1 MKIDIVRYLLD
12 EIENEQDR
20 QKRYETE
27 KSRAWKEA
35 ERTGKRFWECEKWSE
50 PYPHK
55 TRISENCKVAR
66 RMLLEIAK
74 EAHDGQTV

>member
-12 EIENEQDR
+12 EIGIEQDR
-20 QKRYETE
+20 QKRYDAE
-27 KSRAWKEA
+27 KARARAEA
-35 ERTGKRFWECEKWSE
+35 QKTGKGFWECEKWSE

-74 EAHDGQTV
+74 EAHDGQA

>member
-12 EIENEQDR
+12 EIEAEQDR
-20 QKRYETE
+20 QKRYDAE
-27 KSRAWKEA
+27 KARAWKEA
-35 ERTGKRFWECEKWSE
+35 EKTGKRFWECEKWSE

-55 TRISENCKVAR
+55 TRVEENCKVAR

-74 EAHDGQTV
+74 EARDGQT

>member
-12 EIENEQDR
+12 EIETEQDR
-20 QKRYETE
+20 QKRYDAE
-27 KSRAWKEA
+27 KARAWKEA
-35 ERTGKRFWECEKWSE
+35 EKTGKEFWECKKWNE

-74 EAHDGQTV
+74 EAHDGQTI